1 MTRSSECVVCG
12 LPLSGTLASLLAVA
26 GIGRSTRNPNLCSRC
41 YTHVEEGRLVEV
53 TMLFVDLSG
62 FTELTNRMGAD
73 PTYRVVDAYLRKAAD
88 VLAAHGAYI
97 DKFIGDSVMAMFN
110 VPVKRADHAA
120 AAVAAAQM
128 LQKELPA
135 LSGQVGQELS
145 ATVGIATGHARVGR
159 LGSDDVKDFT
169 ALGAVVNEAA
179 RLQAQA
185 RAGEIL
191 VSERVY
197 AQVAAAYPDVPAE
210 SLRLKGFSDP
220 VVGRRLNASSGPPPE
235 AVAPPALSGPRL
247 SAGALLMAILGG
259 SCLGISSFLALGAT
273 SGSLLLVA
281 ARWFDRSALRMPLL
295 AAATLAAGA
304 TFYKA
309 VKEARERA
317 ALSAKTGCIIDTP
330 SEKRRNLLAA
340 SVSLLALVFV
350 GIELFIHYVNHA
362 RFK

>member
-1 MTRSSECVVCG
+1 MTRSAECVVCG
-12 LPLSGTLASLLAVA
+12 LPLTGALSSILSIF
-26 GIGRSTRNPNLCSRC
+26 GIGRSARNPNLCSRC

-73 PTYRVVDAYLRKAAD
+73 PTYQVVDAYLRKAAE

-110 VPVKRADHAA
+110 VPVRRPDHAA
-120 AAVAAAQM
+120 AAVAAAQT
-128 LQKELPA
+128 LQKALPA
-135 LSGQVGQELS
+135 LSGQVGHELK

-197 AQVAAAYPDVPAE
+197 AQVASSYPDVPAE
-210 SLRLKGFSDP
+210 SLALKGFSGP
-220 VVGRRLNASSGPPPE
+220 VLARRLNAAAGPQPE
-235 AVAPPALSGPRL
+235 RLAAPALSGPRL

-259 SCLGISSFLALGAT
+259 SCLGISSFLALGAA
-273 SGSLLLVA
+273 SGSVLLVA
-281 ARWFDRSALRMPLL
+281 ARWFDRSVFRMPLL

-317 ALSAKTGCIIDTP
+317 ALSAKLGCIIDTP
-330 SEKRRNLLAA
+330 SEKRRNLFAA
-340 SVSLLALVFV
+340 SVSLLALLFV
-350 GIELFIHYVNHA
+350 GIELFVHYVNYA